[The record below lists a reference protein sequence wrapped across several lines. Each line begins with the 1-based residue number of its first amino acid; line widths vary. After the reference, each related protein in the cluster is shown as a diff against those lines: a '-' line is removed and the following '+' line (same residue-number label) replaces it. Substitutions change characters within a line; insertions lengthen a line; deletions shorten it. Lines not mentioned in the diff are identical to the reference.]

1 MYLDLHSY
9 SCYHYFIFWFLR
21 SSFEAIV
28 DFDRPSFIGWKQR
41 TLIRQQQQQQHIR
54 TKCRVSEMSVIIIFF
69 RQGPL
74 FLEWGPRVMK
84 NFFRNF
90 PCKVFFLLIL
100 LFRQQ
105 KMSFSVSFPFLTEF
119 GNNKWFS
126 LSCFLWSV
134 LLSTSTTLHCFSS
147 FSSFLFLTY
156 FLLLFFRPIN
166 KIWYYLFLH
175 FSFFR
180 ETAKMINLILFYLSL
195 SFSFT
200 ITVYLYFSLLSFS
213 SLSF

>member
-41 TLIRQQQQQQHIR
+41 TLIRQQQQHIR

-69 RQGPL
+69 GRVHYFWNEALEWWKISFVTFPAKFFSFLFFSSDNKRWVSL
-74 FLEWGPRVMK
+74 FL
-84 NFFRNF
+84 
-90 PCKVFFLLIL
+90 
-100 LFRQQ
+100 
-105 KMSFSVSFPFLTEF
+105 FPFSQSLATI
-119 GNNKWFS
+119 NDSLCHAFS
-126 LSCFLWSV
+126 DLYCCLPQPHFIASPPFLPFSFLIIFYFYSSV
-134 LLSTSTTLHCFSS
+134 QLIKSDIIF
-147 FSSFLFLTY
+147 FYISSFLY
-156 FLLLFFRPIN
+156 RMQ
-166 KIWYYLFLH
+166 
-175 FSFFR
+175 
-180 ETAKMINLILFYLSL
+180 AKMINLILFYLSL